1 MKLHYIPDILKTYQV
16 GHGRNMLDYRFPVL
30 AWEIIE
36 KLKTAHS
43 CYELSLVLDTNCL
56 AILSLVKQLEL
67 KGVVS
72 EVPSKLYNYSE
83 FKEIKESNTQKKV
96 SKNSVANISTVVE
109 SSLLQRE
116 EKEMSGSD
124 DVLNRSEMVDNSSKE
139 KDHRDVDLIYL
150 EADEDPEIV
159 FIDFG

>member
-1 MKLHYIPDILKTYQV
+1 MKLHYIPDILKTYQID
-16 GHGRNMLDYRFPVL
+16 HGGNMLGYSFPILV
-30 AWEIIE
+30 WEILE

-43 CYELSLVLDTNCL
+43 CYELSLVLDANCL

-109 SSLLQRE
+109 SNLLQRE
-116 EKEMSGSD
+116 EKEMSSSD
-124 DVLNRSEMVDNSSKE
+124 DVLNRSGVVDNSSKE
-139 KDHRDVDLIYL
+139 KGHTDVDLIYL
-150 EADEDPEIV
+150 EADEDLEIV
-159 FIDFG
+159 SIDFG